1 MNPEPM
7 DDLRVNF
14 FLDLVSASLMG
25 DGVRLMMFLHAVSGL
40 GERTGV
46 LFNLLAILLI

>member
-7 DDLRVNF
+7 GDLSVSF

-25 DGVRLMMFLHAVSGL
+25 DGVRWMMCLQAVSGL

-46 LFNLLAILLI
+46 LFNLFVILLI